1 MPNLETIIETVTAKL
16 GRNERLSDVLEVLED
31 GLAGYGA
38 FLVAVDTTFQD
49 EPVLTFAYLGEQ
61 EEVHLSAWTWGKHA
75 IVDTDVVDW
84 ERLRKTAKAGARAF
98 AEEKADNERQWELFF
113 RYENMS
119 Q

>member
-1 MPNLETIIETVTAKL
+1 MLNEIIANVTANL
-16 GRNERLSDVLEVLED
+16 GRNERLSDVVEILED

-38 FLVAVDTTFQD
+38 FLIAVDKTFEC

-75 IVDTDVVDW
+75 IIDADMVDW
-84 ERLRKTAKAGARAF
+84 ERLAKTAKAGAKAF

-113 RYENMS
+113 RYENS
-119 Q
+119 